1 MEKTLIEKIEKQI
14 QEIKNNDD
22 EYIVRITLE
31 SYYHHL
37 HKLYQIYNNDRW

>member
-1 MEKTLIEKIEKQI
+1 MERTLIEKIEKQI
-14 QEIKNNDD
+14 QEIKKNGD

-37 HKLYQIYNNDRW
+37 HKLYQIYNNDRR